1 MPLVRVVAIVGPRLH
16 PRLEP
21 GRRLL
26 LLRQVCLGLPRGDPR
41 SAHGRLVPRATSA
54 THRLV
59 TRVLT
64 ERELNRALLAR
75 QLLLE
80 RAKTPLPRALE
91 RIGGIQ
97 AQYAPSMYVG
107 LWARLEGFERDQLT
121 RALQRNDGRPGHADA
136 DDDPPR
142 LAGATTG
149 PSSSGSASAARA
161 MAQAHK
167 ADKRKIE
174 AACRKLR
181 AHFDG
186 RADPAELNEILSA
199 DSATRNGV
207 GLFLDLVGCRRRE
220 RGSGGAPMST
230 RSQRIGSGP
239 EDATEAQGLEHL
251 VRRYLTGFG
260 PARPDEI
267 ASWAGVSKPD
277 VSEALEGIELQ
288 TLRGRAGQ
296 GARRPPAPPAARRRH
311 ARTGP
316 LPPGVGCDAPR
327 PRPADSDPPEKY
339 RSRVFNT
346 RTPTPSN
353 TFLVD
358 GQVAGTWKY
367 EGRGEGQAVRQA
379 AEGRAVARSTPRP
392 ERLAAFHS

>member
-1 MPLVRVVAIVGPRLH
+1 M
-16 PRLEP
+16 
-21 GRRLL
+21 
-26 LLRQVCLGLPRGDPR
+26 
-41 SAHGRLVPRATSA
+41 
-54 THRLV
+54 

-121 RALQRNDGRPGHADA
+121 RALERKTIVQGTLMR
-136 DDDPPR
+136 
-142 LAGATTG
+142 TTIHLVSRG
-149 PSSSGSASAARA
+149 DYWPFVVGIRRHRRE
-161 MAQAHK
+161 QWVKAHK

-181 AHFDG
+181 PHFDG
-186 RADPAELNEILSA
+186 GALTQAEVNEILSA

-207 GLFLDLVGCRRRE
+207 GLFLDLVRVPPSGTWERRRADVYALAE
-220 RGSGGAPMST
+220 DWV
-230 RSQRIGSGP
+230 GP
-239 EDATEAQGLEHL
+239 ENATEGEGLEHL

-277 VSEALEGIELQ
+277 IVKALEGIELQ
-288 TLRGRAGQ
+288 ALRGRAGQ
-296 GARRPPAPPAARRRH
+296 GARRPPAPAAARRGD
-311 ARTGP
+311 ARAGP
-316 LPPGVGCDAPR
+316 LPPGLGCDAPR
-327 PRPADSDPPEKY
+327 PRAAHADPPREVPLTGLQHQDPALGEHVP
-339 RSRVFNT
+339 RR
-346 RTPTPSN
+346 RPGRRD
-353 TFLVD
+353 LE
-358 GQVAGTWKY
+358 AR
-367 EGRGEGQAVRQA
+367 EGPGEGQPFGRLPKGVRSELDDEA
-379 AEGRAVARSTPRP
+379 
-392 ERLAAFHS
+392 ERLAEFHS